1 MSLLGRVQ
9 LASRAHPVP
18 ALYQLEALGSSVAYA
33 GLSAM
38 LVEFAAAVTVELNLS
53 THTGGLQMD
62 RTFAFTLLVIS
73 AMMLAGCEL
82 VGDIFEAGVWVGVIL
97 VILIVGLVVWLFAR
111 GRT

>member
-1 MSLLGRVQ
+1 
-9 LASRAHPVP
+9 
-18 ALYQLEALGSSVAYA
+18 
-33 GLSAM
+33 
-38 LVEFAAAVTVELNLS
+38 
-53 THTGGLQMD
+53 MD

-73 AMMLAGCEL
+73 TVMLPGCEL